1 MPPKAKANAAQQ
13 KAKAKA
19 VEDKTFGM
27 KNKKGSKAQK
37 VVQNLKS
44 SMVNKVRIISI
55 IIELSL
61 DNKTKISQ
69 IYAISAR
76 FGFVKR
82 IIG

>member
-44 SMVNKVRIISI
+44 SMVNKVRNIGT
-55 IIELSL
+55 IIEF
-61 DNKTKISQ
+61 I
-69 IYAISAR
+69 
-76 FGFVKR
+76 VE
-82 IIG
+82 

>member
-1 MPPKAKANAAQQ
+1 MPPKAKVNAAQQ

-44 SMVNKVRIISI
+44 SMVNKVHNY
-55 IIELSL
+55 E
-61 DNKTKISQ
+61 NN
-69 IYAISAR
+69 
-76 FGFVKR
+76 KR
-82 IIG
+82 IYYETVK